1 MAFKKPA
8 NMAVKKPAKKVAVK
22 TKERTDTLVPK
33 RADHASPTVT
43 DSEDEDNLQVGLEAL
58 SPLLG
63 KGSAATAPITGRYR
77 TQSIIFEL
85 SEQDR
90 LSLHDP
96 MHRPIFKNWD
106 FYGYEM
112 VSLDGGL
119 ELDPSANTLK
129 CKVILKETGMNSSV
143 CLLILGYSAPL
154 WMPPTPV
161 TRPWET
167 TEAVRT
173 DSGLLGKTFVLTR
186 Y

>member
-1 MAFKKPA
+1 MAIKKP
-8 NMAVKKPAKKVAVK
+8 VKKVAAK
-22 TKERTDTLVPK
+22 AKERRVTPDIWAPA
-33 RADHASPTVT
+33 RAAHSSPTVT
-43 DSEDEDNLQVGLEAL
+43 DSEDEDNLQVRLESL
-58 SPLLG
+58 SPLPG
-63 KGSAATAPITGRYR
+63 KAAAAVFTGKYR

-106 FYGYEM
+106 FFGYEM

-154 WMPPTPV
+154 CMPPTPV